1 LQSLIA
7 DLMALLPDRVRNSV
21 LGSPA
26 HPTRL
31 ARAVHTVLNHLS
43 TERYPLL
50 RCHGVLD
57 GYRMRVEWSRDRSFL
72 YGTYEHEVVDT
83 LMRVVRTGQVAMDV
97 GSNHGF
103 YALLLSRLVGLSG
116 LVIAFEPLPANLK
129 LLREN
134 VELNGCENVRVV
146 GKAVMD
152 RHGEF
157 ELCVAGSRSTL
168 VALQPSPK
176 MQGPNIRVSA
186 LPLDEIALQL
196 RLPVDF
202 VKIDVEGAEEAVL
215 RGASKTIREWHP
227 TLLVELHHFRS
238 NREDHPALPMLRE
251 WGYEIRWIDQELL
264 TSHILATSDQRARR
278 DCEAISASHD
288 KVERFRDGRSTS

>member
-1 LQSLIA
+1 MQSLIA
-7 DLMALLPDRVRNSV
+7 DLMARLSDRVRNSV

-31 ARAVHTVLNHLS
+31 AHAVHIVLNHLS
-43 TERYPLL
+43 MERYPLL
-50 RCHGVLD
+50 RCHGVVD

-72 YGTYEHEVVDT
+72 YGMYEREVVDT
-83 LMRVVRTGQVAMDV
+83 PMRVVGTGQVVMDL

-103 YALLLSRLVGLSG
+103 YALLLSRLAGLSG
-116 LVIAFEPLPANLK
+116 LVITFEPLPASLK

-146 GKAVMD
+146 GQAVMD

-176 MQGPNIRVSA
+176 MQGPNMRVSA
-186 LPLDEIALQL
+186 LPLDEA
-196 RLPVDF
+196 RKRPYC
-202 VKIDVEGAEEAVL
+202 AA
-215 RGASKTIREWHP
+215 H
-227 TLLVELHHFRS
+227 
-238 NREDHPALPMLRE
+238 
-251 WGYEIRWIDQELL
+251 QELL
-264 TSHILATSDQRARR
+264 TSHILAASDQRARR
-278 DCEAISASHD
+278 HCEATFASHD